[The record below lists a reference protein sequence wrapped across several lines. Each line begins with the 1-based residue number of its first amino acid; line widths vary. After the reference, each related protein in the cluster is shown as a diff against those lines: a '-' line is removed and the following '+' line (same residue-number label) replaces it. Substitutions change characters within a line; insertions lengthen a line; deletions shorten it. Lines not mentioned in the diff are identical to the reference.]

1 MTEPTVETT
10 EETIP
15 TAPVV
20 EEPVLDDEDDLAEP
34 SELDSLR
41 ARADL
46 MGLQYKRTLGVEKM
60 RELVNAAVN
69 AEANKL
75 PDLQAAAEQAVT
87 TNFAQ
92 VLSEVTQDQLAAAIA
107 AVPEVPK
114 AETLSEKRYRLKQEA
129 NKLVRVH
136 IMNMNPARK
145 DWESDTY
152 TVGNAYI
159 GTITRTIPFNV
170 DWHVEQALLNV
181 LQEREC
187 IVFREKKDQQ
197 TGHMSVKSVRI
208 KELQIAI
215 LPPLTEQELKELGR
229 RQAMAAGTETDED

>member
-10 EETIP
+10 EELVP

-20 EEPVLDDEDDLAEP
+20 EEPVLDEEDDVAEP

-69 AEANKL
+69 ADANKL

-87 TNFAQ
+87 TNT
-92 VLSEVTQDQLAAAIA
+92 EVTQDQLAAAVA
-107 AVPEVPK
+107 AVPLAPK

-197 TGHMSVKSVRI
+197 TGQMSVKSVRI
-208 KELQIAI
+208 KELQIAV

>member
-1 MTEPTVETT
+1 MTEPTIDTP
-10 EETIP
+10 EELNP
-15 TAPVV
+15 TVNDQTPD
-20 EEPVLDDEDDLAEP
+20 PLLDEEDDIVEP

-69 AEANKL
+69 AEPNQL
-75 PDLQAAAEQAVT
+75 PDLKALAEQAVQT
-87 TNFAQ
+87 QT
-92 VLSEVTQDQLAAAIA
+92 EVTADQLSAAIA
-107 AVPEVPK
+107 AIPTIPK
-114 AETLSEKRYRLKQEA
+114 EETLSEKRYRLKQEA

-152 TVGNAYI
+152 TVGNTYI
-159 GTITRTIPFNV
+159 GTITRTVPFNV

-187 IVFREKKDQQ
+187 IIFREKKNQQ
-197 TGHMSVKSVRI
+197 TGQMNVKSVRI

-215 LPPLTEQELKELGR
+215 LPPLTEQEIKELGR
-229 RQAMAAGTETDED
+229 RQAMAAGSDDDDSNEG

>member
-1 MTEPTVETT
+1 MTEPTIDTP
-10 EETIP
+10 EELN
-15 TAPVV
+15 PVV
-20 EEPVLDDEDDLAEP
+20 NDQTPDPLLDEEDDIVEP

-60 RELVNAAVN
+60 RELVNAAVS
-69 AEANKL
+69 AEPNQL
-75 PDLQAAAEQAVT
+75 PDLKALAEQAVQT
-87 TNFAQ
+87 QT
-92 VLSEVTQDQLAAAIA
+92 EVTADQLSAAIA
-107 AVPEVPK
+107 AIPAIPK
-114 AETLSEKRYRLKQEA
+114 EETLSEKRYRLKQEA

-152 TVGNAYI
+152 TVGNTYI
-159 GTITRTIPFNV
+159 GTITRTVPFNV

-187 IVFREKKDQQ
+187 IIFREKKNQQ
-197 TGHMSVKSVRI
+197 TGQMNVKSVRI

-229 RQAMAAGTETDED
+229 RQAMAAGSDDDDSNEG